1 MDELIRT
8 IENDNN
14 ISVLNETFD
23 SIKKSKEKVL
33 KSIELH
39 GKLLQEYLKKLKHY
53 RYIENSNQIRLGVF
67 VRWIDLY
74 DEHLLLKNGGTIC
87 NIEYNNNHG
96 NDNNDDDDDVNIRI
110 MCNLRNYKKKYFTI
124 TFQKCLIFQKITNQ
138 EDLLLHILQHI

>member
-14 ISVLNETFD
+14 ISVLNETFQ
-23 SIKKSKEKVL
+23 SIKKSKEDIL
-33 KSIELH
+33 RSIELR

-53 RYIENSNQIRLGVF
+53 RYIENIDQVRLGVF
-67 VRWIDLY
+67 IRWIDLY
-74 DEHLLLKNGGTIC
+74 DDQLLLKNGGTIC
-87 NIEYNNNHG
+87 NIEYNN
-96 NDNNDDDDDVNIRI
+96 DSDDDDVNIRI

-124 TFQKCLIFQKITNQ
+124 PFQKCLIFQKITDQ